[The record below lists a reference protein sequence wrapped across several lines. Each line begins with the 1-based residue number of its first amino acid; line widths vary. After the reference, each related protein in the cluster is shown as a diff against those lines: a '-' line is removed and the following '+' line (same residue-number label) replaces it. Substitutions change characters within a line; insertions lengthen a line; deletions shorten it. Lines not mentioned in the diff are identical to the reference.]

1 MMSDTLSP
9 FGPSETYVCPPGYH
23 PSIGHHGRILRY
35 FWTISPWS
43 LISTSVLYG
52 FFFGW
57 SSCCSPVRLKT
68 PHVFAFLH
76 AAPNASVSGPG
87 IVVAVANISAL
98 SYMMP
103 CVEYSGKTIRSM
115 PGSPC
120 FVPTTRSQMR
130 STFFITSSRVWS
142 RGILYWKTHTPTVSG
157 ELEMSPWRDIYGGV
171 EGSERVCGAA
181 RGAARR
187 REASVAG
194 RAGARSGE
202 GAEGGA
208 RGVLACECFAAKGS
222 ASSL

>member
-35 FWTISPWS
+35 FCTISPWS

-157 ELEMSPWRDIYGGV
+157 ELEMSPWRDIYGVGRVANESAARRAVRRVGV
-171 EGSERVCGAA
+171 KGRWPDARA
-181 RGAARR
+181 RGAGRAPKEGARR
-187 REASVAG
+187 GTRM
-194 RAGARSGE
+194 
-202 GAEGGA
+202 
-208 RGVLACECFAAKGS
+208 
-222 ASSL
+222 